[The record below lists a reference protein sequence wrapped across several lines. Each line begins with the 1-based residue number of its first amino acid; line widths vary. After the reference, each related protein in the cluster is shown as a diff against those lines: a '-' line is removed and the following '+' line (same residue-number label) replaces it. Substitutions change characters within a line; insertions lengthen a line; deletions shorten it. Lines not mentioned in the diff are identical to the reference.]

1 MRPVRLRVLFF
12 IVAVYGAWAGT
23 PKDDDDTERMPSKCE
38 VCKLLSTELQEE
50 LSRTGRSREV
60 LELGQVLD
68 TGKRKRHVPY
78 SVSETRLEEALE
90 NLCEQILDYSVHAE
104 RKGSLRYAKGQSQT
118 MATLKGLVQK
128 GVKVDMGIPLELWD
142 EPSMEVTFL
151 KKQCETMLEEFE
163 DVVGDWYFHHQEQP
177 LQRFLCEG
185 HVLPAAETACLQET
199 WTGKETTDGEEKTKE
214 EQEEEEVGE
223 EKNKGEEDEKKEKLT
238 KKSGLTKHDPEDL

>member
-1 MRPVRLRVLFF
+1 MAMGPVRLGTLLFL
-12 IVAVYGAWAGT
+12 VGVCGTWAAT
-23 PKDDDDTERMPSKCE
+23 PKDEDDDTERLPSKCE
-38 VCKLLSTELQEE
+38 VCKLLSLELQEE

-90 NLCEQILDYSVHAE
+90 KLCERILDYSVHAE

-118 MATLKGLVQK
+118 MTTLKGLVQK
-128 GVKVDMGIPLELWD
+128 GVKVDLGIPLELWD
-142 EPSMEVTFL
+142 EPSVEVTYL

-177 LQRFLCEG
+177 LQEFLCER
-185 HVLPAAETACLQET
+185 HVLSTTDTGCLKES
-199 WTGKETTDGEEKTKE
+199 WTGEKIPD
-214 EQEEEEVGE
+214 EQMKMEGQEQDNKDEEEEENMTSRPGH
-223 EKNKGEEDEKKEKLT
+223 
-238 KKSGLTKHDPEDL
+238 SKHDPEDL